1 MSLVEA
7 FWQGERAPE
16 RFGGVRSAV
25 MMTTMSYGFWCCMNC
40 ALWYCSQ
47 AWMGEN
53 ARVVRTGVSI
63 NGTMDA
69 TAQLAGR
76 RGKLRK
82 LREYA
87 FCQAFGVYVYDM
99 PIFGNFSSMM
109 SVTVWWTGMFFVR
122 LVNLLF
128 CAGYADRNDGGF
140 LSSKLS

>member
-1 MSLVEA
+1 
-7 FWQGERAPE
+7 
-16 RFGGVRSAV
+16 
-25 MMTTMSYGFWCCMNC
+25 
-40 ALWYCSQ
+40 
-47 AWMGEN
+47 MGEN

-140 LSSKLS
+140 LSSKL